1 MSFSS
6 DVYSFSEGE
15 GLSSGIVVVLSSP
28 IAQMLIVT
36 VFAGSDYNYY
46 YVSEAYVC
54 NINLL

>member
-1 MSFSS
+1 MSFNS

-15 GLSSGIVVVLSSP
+15 GLSSGIAVVLSSP
-28 IAQMLIVT
+28 IAQILTVT